1 MKWSHVKAMIA
12 SSVRAF
18 CNGSDAKTM
27 CSFGIWNS
35 AAVMVPVPMA
45 SAAETAMSSS
55 VGTGQLLGF
64 SLPPPVIHS
73 VALRL

>member
-1 MKWSHVKAMIA
+1 
-12 SSVRAF
+12 
-18 CNGSDAKTM
+18 
-27 CSFGIWNS
+27 
-35 AAVMVPVPMA
+35 MA